1 MSLIMGQG
9 FLFRV
14 WVCMHLCYLYM
25 KMHDVCENLHLFWLC
40 GNKMICKETSA
51 NYIVNF
57 GNSLGRG

>member
-25 KMHDVCENLHLFWLC
+25 KMHDVCENPHLFWLC
-40 GNKMICKETSA
+40 GNKIKLYCKFWKF
-51 NYIVNF
+51 F
-57 GNSLGRG
+57 GKGLIGRD